1 MFCSATYYTNFFFF
15 SSGANAG
22 NASLPDIAGG
32 QVGGGSVANLP
43 ALDMQWVESRAKKAA
58 LKLEK
63 LDTDLKN
70 SKVRMSSQE
79 RVWMCVK
86 LRKEILSRLVAIH
99 LFIIFFPFS
108 FRKAFFVY
116 VLSASSFARC

>member
-1 MFCSATYYTNFFFF
+1 M
-15 SSGANAG
+15 
-22 NASLPDIAGG
+22 
-32 QVGGGSVANLP
+32 ANLP

-99 LFIIFFPFS
+99 LFIYFFS
-108 FRKAFFVY
+108 FFILKSFFVY
-116 VLSASSFARC
+116 VLIASSFARC